1 MEGSIN
7 QRVVA
12 WARGKLKHRVG
23 RGECWDLAD
32 QALRHAGA
40 RSSTTTGSQDDYVWG
55 IEIPIIAAV
64 PGDILQFRDHVVT
77 TSTMTRTTWLNGS
90 LSSGPDVVRASR
102 PHHTAIV
109 VAVAPAVLTIF
120 EQHVKPGGNHVQQHT
135 LPIRPGTTV
144 TTEHKVLKT
153 TTGGLVTAT
162 ITTTVT
168 VSISGRVW
176 AYHPQP
182 ALLGH

>member
-7 QRVVA
+7 QKVVA
-12 WARGKLKHRVG
+12 WARGKLKKRVG

-40 RSSTTTGSQDDYVWG
+40 RSSTTDGRQDDYVWG
-55 IEIPIIAAV
+55 TEIPIIAAT

-77 TSTMTRTTWLNGS
+77 TTTRTKTIWPNGS
-90 LSSGPDVVRASR
+90 VSSGPDVVPANR

-109 VAVAPAVLTIF
+109 VAVGPGVLTIL
-120 EQHVKPGGNHVQQHT
+120 EQHVKPGGDHVQQHT
-135 LPIRPGTTV
+135 LPIRAGTTV

-153 TTGGLVTAT
+153 TTGGLVSAT
-162 ITTTVT
+162 VTTTVT

-176 AYHPQP
+176 AYHPVL
-182 ALLGH
+182 ASAGK

>member
-7 QRVVA
+7 QKVVA
-12 WARGKLKHRVG
+12 WARGKLKKRVG
-23 RGECWDLAD
+23 RGQCWDLAD

-40 RSSTTTGSQDDYVWG
+40 RSSTTVGSSDDYVWG
-55 IEIPIIAAV
+55 QEIPIIAAV

-77 TSTMTRTTWLNGS
+77 TTTTTKTIWANGS
-90 LSSGPDVVRASR
+90 LSSGPDAVPATR

-109 VAVAPAVLTIF
+109 VAVGPGVLTIL
-120 EQHVKPGGNHVQQHT
+120 EQHVKPGGEHVQQHI
-135 LPIRPGTTV
+135 LPIRQGTSV

-162 ITTTVT
+162 IVTAVT
-168 VSISGRVW
+168 VSITGRVW
-176 AYHPQP
+176 AYRPQRHR
-182 ALLGH
+182 A